1 MKNID
6 EFLKKFTVI
15 ENPLNKKDEV
25 LRILKTSFNIN
36 LNTEDVSIEKGVMRI
51 QCHPTIKSHLFL
63 KKDEILST
71 LNFSIT
77 DLNLKRI
84 I

>member
-15 ENPLNKKDEV
+15 ENPLNKKDE
-25 LRILKTSFNIN
+25 ILKVLKVKFNIM
-36 LNTEDVSIEKGVMRI
+36 LKPEDVSFDKGVLKI
-51 QCHPTIKSHLFL
+51 HAHPTIKSHLFL
-63 KKDEILST
+63 KKDEILET
-71 LNFSIT
+71 LNSSIPE
-77 DLNLKRI
+77 LHLKKI